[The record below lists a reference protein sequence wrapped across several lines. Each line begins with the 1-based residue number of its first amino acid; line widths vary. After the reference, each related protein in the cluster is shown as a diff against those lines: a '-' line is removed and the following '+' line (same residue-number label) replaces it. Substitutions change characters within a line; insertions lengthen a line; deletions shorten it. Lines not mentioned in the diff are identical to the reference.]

1 MPATLPITLPPEL
14 PHTLEFTGEF
24 GAEVNS
30 FLPFVHWLHLA
41 GLMRDRHILTYAG
54 MAPFYFFLDPDQVR
68 EKSGPRRFVWPAERP
83 PWLPTRDDH
92 AHRSRAFES
101 FPDYRRHYRDSS
113 FESAKPLLVIH
124 NKYSI
129 EWERGPVNYLSLNLL
144 ERLFHELGTRYQ
156 IVYLRPGIL
165 GLPVGY
171 SPDHQPDLEFGD
183 LALVRRF
190 PDIWLFDELAA
201 EIRPRASYNEL
212 KLRLYAHAWCHIT
225 VQGGNAHLAAL
236 FSGALL
242 TIFHRFG
249 QEIRLSYRD
258 GHFAYAVQPPPICLI
273 CRTAGQV
280 ADTIPI
286 FQDALLQNERL
297 LISPNHASRVATLS
311 PQAQCGPDRML
322 PPPQEPD
329 TRTAA

>member
-1 MPATLPITLPPEL
+1 M
-14 PHTLEFTGEF
+14 
-24 GAEVNS
+24 
-30 FLPFVHWLHLA
+30 
-41 GLMRDRHILTYAG
+41 
-54 MAPFYFFLDPDQVR
+54 
-68 EKSGPRRFVWPAERP
+68 
-83 PWLPTRDDH
+83 
-92 AHRSRAFES
+92 
-101 FPDYRRHYRDSS
+101 
-113 FESAKPLLVIH
+113 
-124 NKYSI
+124 
-129 EWERGPVNYLSLNLL
+129 NYLPLALL
-144 ERLFHELGTRYQ
+144 EQLFGELGERYQ

-183 LALVRRF
+183 LALARRF

-212 KLRLYAHAWCHIT
+212 KLRLYASAWSHIT

-242 TIFHRFG
+242 AIFHRFG
-249 QEIRLSYRD
+249 QEIRHSYRD
-258 GHFAYAVQPPPICLI
+258 GHFAYAAQPTPTCLI

-286 FQDALLQNERL
+286 FRDALLQGERL
-297 LISPNHASRVATLS
+297 LISPDHASRVATLL
-311 PQAQCGPDRML
+311 PQAQCGPDRMM
-322 PPPQEPD
+322 PPAPVPD

>member
-1 MPATLPITLPPEL
+1 MPPSPTISLSPEL
-14 PHTLEFTGEF
+14 PPTLEFTGEF

-41 GLMRDRHILTYAG
+41 GLMQGRHILTYAG
-54 MAPFYFFLDPDQVR
+54 MVPFYFFLDPDQVK
-68 EKSGPRRFVWPAERP
+68 EKSEPRRFVWPANRP
-83 PWLPTRDDH
+83 AWLPTRDDH
-92 AHRSRAFES
+92 GHRARAFES
-101 FPDYRRHYRDSS
+101 FPDYRHRYRDNS
-113 FESAKPLLVIH
+113 FESAKPLLILH

-129 EWERGPVNYLSLNLL
+129 EWGRGPVNYLPLDLL
-144 ERLFHELGTRYQ
+144 EQLFSELGDRYQ

-165 GLPVGY
+165 GLPAGY

-212 KLRLYAHAWCHIT
+212 KLRLYASAWCHIT

-236 FSGALL
+236 FSGTLL
-242 TIFHRFG
+242 TIFHRLG
-249 QEIRLSYRD
+249 QEIRQSYRD
-258 GHFAYAVQPPPICLI
+258 GHFAYAAQPPPICLI
-273 CRTAGQV
+273 CRTPGQV
-280 ADTIPI
+280 AETIPI
-286 FQDALLQNERL
+286 FRDALLRGERL
-297 LISPNHASRVATLS
+297 LVSPDHASRVATLL
-311 PQAQCGPDRML
+311 PQAQCGPDRMM
-322 PPPQEPD
+322 PPPQVPH

>member
-1 MPATLPITLPPEL
+1 MPSALSVAPPPDLPR
-14 PHTLEFTGEF
+14 TLEFTGEF

-30 FLPFVHWLHLA
+30 FLPFVYWLHVA
-41 GLMRDRHILTYAG
+41 GLMQGRDILTYAG
-54 MAPFYFFLDPDQVR
+54 MAPLYFFLRPGQIR
-68 EKSGPRRFVWPAERP
+68 EKSEPRRFVWPADRP

-92 AHRSRAFES
+92 GHRSRAFES
-101 FPDYRRHYRDSS
+101 FPDYRRRYRDDS
-113 FESAKPLLVIH
+113 FESSKPLLILH

-129 EWERGPVNYLSLNLL
+129 EWGRGPVNYLPLDLL
-144 ERLFHELGTRYQ
+144 ERLFGELGDRYQ

-165 GLPVGY
+165 GLPAGY

-212 KLRLYAHAWCHIT
+212 KLRLYASAWCHIT

-249 QEIRLSYRD
+249 QEIRQSYCD
-258 GHFAYAVQPPPICLI
+258 GHFAYAAQPPPICLI
-273 CRTAGQV
+273 CRTVGQV

-286 FQDALLQNERL
+286 FRDALVQGERVL
-297 LISPNHASRVATLS
+297 LS
-311 PQAQCGPDRML
+311 PDHNSCVAALSPLAQCGPDCMM
-322 PPPQEPD
+322 PPAQMPD